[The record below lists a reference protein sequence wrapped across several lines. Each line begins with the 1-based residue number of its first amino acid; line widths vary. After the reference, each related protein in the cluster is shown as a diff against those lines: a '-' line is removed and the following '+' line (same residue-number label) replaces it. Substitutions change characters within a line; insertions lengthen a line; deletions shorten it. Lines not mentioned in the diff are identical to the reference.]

1 MVPLIGDNTATLDVG
16 AASRTPLKRIGR
28 GGFSL
33 VEVTLAIGIVAFA
46 FMAVLGLIPVGM
58 KTFRSSINTSV
69 SGQIFQRIVNE
80 AQQTDF
86 DTLTSTTPPIRYFD
100 DQGNDVGSTG
110 RWIYTV
116 NTRISPSTALPSGDV
131 AVNANLATITVQ
143 IANNPGN
150 LNIDTD
156 PDTNLWVAAP
166 GVSMLTHS
174 TMVARNK

>member
-1 MVPLIGDNTATLDVG
+1 MIPLIGDNTAPLDMGG
-16 AASRTPLKRIGR
+16 ASCAPLKRR

-46 FMAVLGLIPVGM
+46 FMSILGLIPVGM

-80 AQQTDF
+80 AQQSDF
-86 DTLTSTTPPIRYFD
+86 ITLTNSTNYFD
-100 DQGNDVGSTG
+100 DQGNKVASNGI
-110 RWIYTV
+110 WIYQV
-116 NTRISPSTALPSGDV
+116 NTQISPSTALPTGDV

-143 IANNPGN
+143 IANNPGKLP
-150 LNIDTD
+150 LNTD
-156 PDTNLWVAAP
+156 NSSGKNLWVAVP
-166 GVSMLTHS
+166 GVSILTHS